1 MSENKCN
8 FHLYLGKKD
17 YEILQWKNSLPPK
30 CFKYFV
36 EQILLSYINGYKI
49 MLPPIQ
55 AQKNIEFKSM
65 PIHIVIQNEQI
76 ASFLSQ
82 LNSGEKSK
90 IVKEIILFYIREAQ
104 DNAFVS
110 SGKKKKKNIQPS
122 VSVDVKKIPK
132 EKPKIVNVSTPVQNK
147 PVASQPTERETKE
160 IIKPNV
166 NISIP
171 TPTSKPVESATV
183 VEQSK
188 TEERKPAKNNP
199 MMQALFKMSGD
210 E

>member
-132 EKPKIVNVSTPVQNK
+132 EKPKTVSVSTPVQNK
-147 PVASQPTERETKE
+147 PVAAQPVEKEVKE

-171 TPTSKPVESATV
+171 TSSNKPVENTV
-183 VEQSK
+183 IEQPR

>member
-1 MSENKCN
+1 MNENKCN

-132 EKPKIVNVSTPVQNK
+132 EKPKNVNISTPVQNK
-147 PVASQPTERETKE
+147 TIASQPAEKETKE

-171 TPTSKPVESATV
+171 TPASKPVESTTV
-183 VEQSK
+183 VEQPK

>member
-1 MSENKCN
+1 MSKNKCN

-82 LNSGEKSK
+82 LNSGEK
-90 IVKEIILFYIREAQ
+90 
-104 DNAFVS
+104 
-110 SGKKKKKNIQPS
+110 
-122 VSVDVKKIPK
+122 
-132 EKPKIVNVSTPVQNK
+132 
-147 PVASQPTERETKE
+147 
-160 IIKPNV
+160 
-166 NISIP
+166 
-171 TPTSKPVESATV
+171 
-183 VEQSK
+183 
-188 TEERKPAKNNP
+188 AK
-199 MMQALFKMSGD
+199 S
-210 E
+210 

>member
-132 EKPKIVNVSTPVQNK
+132 EKSKTVNVITPVQDNPVVSK
-147 PVASQPTERETKE
+147 PVEKE
-160 IIKPNV
+160 VKESIKPNV

-171 TPTSKPVESATV
+171 TPPNKPIGDTV
-183 VEQSK
+183 VEQPK
-188 TEERKPAKNNP
+188 TEERKPTKNNP

>member
-1 MSENKCN
+1 MSNSKCN

-55 AQKNIEFKSM
+55 EHILVEPKSK
-65 PIHIVIQNEQI
+65 PIHIVIVNEQI

-82 LNSGEKSK
+82 LNAGEKSK
-90 IVKEIILFYIREAQ
+90 TVKEIVLFYIREAQ
-104 DNAFVS
+104 DSQFVS
-110 SGKKKKKNIQPS
+110 SNKKKKKRKPPQPS
-122 VSVDVKKIPK
+122 ISVDINKIKK
-132 EKPKIVNVSTPVQNK
+132 
-147 PVASQPTERETKE
+147 ERIIDKE
-160 IIKPNV
+160 IPVVIEQKDTNIKPNI
-166 NISIP
+166 NIPLPQP
-171 TPTSKPVESATV
+171 TTKPVEAQSV
-183 VEQSK
+183 NKNEQQK
-188 TEERKPAKNNP
+188 AELPKKPAKQNP

>member
-132 EKPKIVNVSTPVQNK
+132 EKPKTVSILTPVQDK
-147 PVASQPTERETKE
+147 PIVSQPVEKE
-160 IIKPNV
+160 IKETIKPNV

-171 TPTSKPVESATV
+171 TSSSKSVNSTTA
-183 VEQSK
+183 EQPK
-188 TEERKPAKNNP
+188 TEERKPAKSNP

>member
-132 EKPKIVNVSTPVQNK
+132 EKPKTINIATPAQTK
-147 PVASQPTERETKE
+147 PVAPQPVEKE
-160 IIKPNV
+160 IKETIKPNV

-171 TPTSKPVESATV
+171 TSSNKPVGSTV
-183 VEQSK
+183 VEQPK

>member
-1 MSENKCN
+1 MNENKCN

-110 SGKKKKKNIQPS
+110 SGKKKKKNVQPS

-132 EKPKIVNVSTPVQNK
+132 EKPKTINLTTPVQTK
-147 PVASQPTERETKE
+147 PVVSQPIEKE
-160 IIKPNV
+160 IKEPIKPNV
-166 NISIP
+166 NIAIP
-171 TPTSKPVESATV
+171 VSVNKPVESVA
-183 VEQSK
+183 EQSK
-188 TEERKPAKNNP
+188 TEERKNTKNNP

>member
-90 IVKEIILFYIREAQ
+90 IVKEIFLFYFREAQ

-122 VSVDVKKIPK
+122 VSVDIKKIPK
-132 EKPKIVNVSTPVQNK
+132 EKPKTVGILTPVQDK
-147 PVASQPTERETKE
+147 PVVSQPVEKEVKET
-160 IIKPNV
+160 IKPNV

-171 TPTSKPVESATV
+171 TPSRKPVESTT
-183 VEQSK
+183 VEQPK
-188 TEERKPAKNNP
+188 TEERKSAKNNP